1 MSKEISFNKAVNFNY
16 ETKETFEVGIKLLGS
31 EVKSIRSGHISI
43 KEAFIS
49 IEENELILKQCFI
62 KKFEQANTFNKI
74 DEVRKRVLLMKRKQI
89 DRLKKEVE
97 QKGLTIVPR
106 KVYIND
112 KGLIKL
118 EIILA
123 KGKSNIDK
131 RHSLKEKDLKR
142 DIDRSLKDY

>member
-1 MSKEISFNKAVNFNY
+1 MKEITLNKAVNFNY
-16 ETKETFEVGIKLLGS
+16 EIKETYEVGIKLLGS
-31 EVKSIRSGHISI
+31 EVKSIRSGHIAI
-43 KEAFIS
+43 KESFIA
-49 IEENELILKQCFI
+49 IENNELILKQCFI

-74 DEVRKRVLLMKRKQI
+74 DEVRRRVLLIKRKQI

-106 KVYIND
+106 QVYIND

-118 EIILA
+118 EIVLA

-131 RHSLKEKDLKR
+131 RHSLKEKDIKL
-142 DIDRSLKDY
+142 DIQRSLKDY

>member
-1 MSKEISFNKAVNFNY
+1 MKEITLNKAVNFNY
-16 ETKETFEVGIKLLGS
+16 QTIETFEVGIKLLGS

-43 KEAFIS
+43 KESFVA
-49 IEENELILKQCFI
+49 IENNELILKQCFI
-62 KKFEQANTFNKI
+62 KKFEQANTFSQI
-74 DEVRKRVLLMKRKQI
+74 DEVRRRVLLIKRKQI

-118 EIILA
+118 EIVLA

-131 RHSLKEKDLKR
+131 RHSLKEKDLKM
-142 DIDRSLKDY
+142 DINRALKDY

>member
-1 MSKEISFNKAVNFNY
+1 MKEVTFNKAVNFNY
-16 ETKETFEVGIKLLGS
+16 QTIETFEVGVKLLGS
-31 EVKSIRSGHISI
+31 EVKSIRNGHISI
-43 KEAFIS
+43 KESFIA
-49 IEENELILKQCFI
+49 IENNELVLKQCFI
-62 KKFEQANTFNKI
+62 KKFEQANTFSQI
-74 DEVRKRVLLMKRKQI
+74 DEVRRRVLLIKRKQI

-131 RHSLKEKDLKR
+131 RHSLKEKDLKL
-142 DIDRSLKDY
+142 DIQRSLKDY

>member
-1 MSKEISFNKAVNFNY
+1 MKEVTFNKAVNFNY
-16 ETKETFEVGIKLLGS
+16 QTIETFEVGVKLLGS
-31 EVKSIRSGHISI
+31 EVKSIRNGHISI
-43 KEAFIS
+43 KESFIAN
-49 IEENELILKQCFI
+49 ENNELVLKQCFI
-62 KKFEQANTFNKI
+62 KKFEQANTFSQI
-74 DEVRKRVLLMKRKQI
+74 DEVRRRVLLIKRKQI

-131 RHSLKEKDLKR
+131 RHSLKEKDLKL
-142 DIDRSLKDY
+142 DIQRSLKDY